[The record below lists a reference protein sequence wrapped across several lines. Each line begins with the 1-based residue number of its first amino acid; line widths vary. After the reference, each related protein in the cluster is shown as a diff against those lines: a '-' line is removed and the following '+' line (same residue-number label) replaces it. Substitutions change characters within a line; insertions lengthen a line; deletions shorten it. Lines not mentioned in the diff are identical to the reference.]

1 MNTHPWLKQ
10 YPAYMPAEITPP
22 PFDSL
27 PSMIEDACKKYS
39 TLSAASN
46 MDKHITFAELNTLA
60 NHFAAFLQNDCHLKP
75 GDRIAIQMPNLL
87 QFPVA
92 MLGALKAGLIVV
104 NTNPLYTPREME
116 HQFKDSGA
124 IAIVILANF
133 AHNLEKV
140 IGQTAIKT
148 IIVTEVGDLMGGF
161 KKLLVNFMVKNV
173 KKMVKPYSLP
183 GAISFSTALSK
194 GAGATYKPVPIKKES
209 VHT

>member
-1 MNTHPWLKQ
+1 MNSRPWLQ
-10 YPAYMPAEITPP
+10 HYPEYLPAEISEPP
-22 PFDSL
+22 YNSIAEML
-27 PSMIEDACKKYS
+27 EDACKKY
-39 TLSAASN
+39 ASRDALEN
-46 MDKHITFAELNTLA
+46 MDKRMTYAELNTLA
-60 NHFAAFLQNDCHLKP
+60 TQFASFLQNDCQLKP

-140 IGQTAIKT
+140 IGQTQ
-148 IIVTEVGDLMGGF
+148 
-161 KKLLVNFMVKNV
+161 
-173 KKMVKPYSLP
+173 
-183 GAISFSTALSK
+183 
-194 GAGATYKPVPIKKES
+194 IKK
-209 VHT
+209 